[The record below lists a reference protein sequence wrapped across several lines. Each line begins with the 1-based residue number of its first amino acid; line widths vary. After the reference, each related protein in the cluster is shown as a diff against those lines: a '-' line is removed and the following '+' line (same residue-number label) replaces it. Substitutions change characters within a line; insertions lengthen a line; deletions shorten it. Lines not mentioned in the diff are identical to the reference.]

1 MKKQKMLKHKNKKI
15 IMKTKSEFTEFNNM
29 TRRSTNIFN
38 SFKLNR
44 CLYGVTFPYL
54 TKNRH
59 LIAGR
64 FAANVT
70 SLTGIVENSS
80 DNLYNSIRIQIKK
93 YSTNFSILNNA
104 LDNKKIDKNLT
115 SKPTDPLK
123 NK

>member
-1 MKKQKMLKHKNKKI
+1 
-15 IMKTKSEFTEFNNM
+15 M

-44 CLYGVTFPYL
+44 CLYDVTFPYL

-64 FAANVT
+64 IAERSKT
-70 SLTGIVENSS
+70 SLTGIE
-80 DNLYNSIRIQIKK
+80 YNYSYKIYSSIRIQIKK
-93 YSTNFSILNNA
+93 YSTNFSILKIALGNN
-104 LDNKKIDKNLT
+104 KIDKNLT
-115 SKPTDPLK
+115 SKLTDPLK